1 MSAIGHPLVG
11 DRTYGGA
18 SALLRERVFLHSYLL
33 GLVHP
38 INGRPLEVRS
48 PLPVEL
54 VEILAGLRRSR
65 DRSALESSPPK
76 P

>member
-38 INGRPLEVRS
+38 INGRPLEIRS
-48 PLPVEL
+48 PLPAEL
-54 VEILAGLRRSR
+54 VEILESLRRSR
-65 DRSALESSPPK
+65 DRSDLEGSPLEP
-76 P
+76 